1 MGEKS
6 ARLNISE
13 TRLNLSVR
21 IALIAS
27 SALNYGNPLNL
38 EGHLRRGGT
47 AVLRR
52 STVREERVGEKSARL
67 NISKTRLNLD
77 VGIAPNEQELSV
89 PCTLR
94 PCTPTTLNP
103 KPSFRLCRTLQP
115 LPHAPASAAC
125 FSLCH
130 TLQPLPHASASAVRL
145 ALVMLE
151 SDLTLSRL
159 YEETL
164 YPYRD

>member
-1 MGEKS
+1 MRRAFRALCLCCCSCSCCCCCSGSSRSRVRAERVGEKS

-38 EGHLRRGGT
+38 EGHLRRGGI
-47 AVLRR
+47 AVLRP
-52 STVREERVGEKSARL
+52 SAVREERVGEKSVRR

-77 VGIAPNEQELSV
+77 VGIAPNEQDQRSLLSV

-94 PCTPTTLNP
+94 PCTPTTLQAYNP
-103 KPSFRLCRTLQP
+103 KP
-115 LPHAPASAAC
+115 
-125 FSLCH
+125 
-130 TLQPLPHASASAVRL
+130 
-145 ALVMLE
+145 
-151 SDLTLSRL
+151 
-159 YEETL
+159 
-164 YPYRD
+164 

>member
-1 MGEKS
+1 MTFHRGSSRSRVREELVGEKS
-6 ARLNISE
+6 VRLNISE
-13 TRLNLSVR
+13 TRLNLSVG

-27 SALNYGNPLNL
+27 LALNYGNPLNL
-38 EGHLRRGGT
+38 EGQFPRSGT

-77 VGIAPNEQELSV
+77 VGIAPNEQDLSV

-103 KPSFRLCRTLQP
+103 KP
-115 LPHAPASAAC
+115 
-125 FSLCH
+125 
-130 TLQPLPHASASAVRL
+130 
-145 ALVMLE
+145 
-151 SDLTLSRL
+151 
-159 YEETL
+159 
-164 YPYRD
+164 

>member
-1 MGEKS
+1 MPTILHDLQQVNHTGASCFSCSLSLLLLLLLLLLLQRLLAERVGEKS

-13 TRLNLSVR
+13 TWLNLSVR

-38 EGHLRRGGT
+38 EGHLRRGGI
-47 AVLRR
+47 AVLRP
-52 STVREERVGEKSARL
+52 SAVREERVGEKSVRR

-77 VGIAPNEQELSV
+77 VGIAPNEQDQRSLLSV

-103 KPSFRLCRTLQP
+103 KP
-115 LPHAPASAAC
+115 
-125 FSLCH
+125 
-130 TLQPLPHASASAVRL
+130 
-145 ALVMLE
+145 
-151 SDLTLSRL
+151 
-159 YEETL
+159 
-164 YPYRD
+164 

>member
-27 SALNYGNPLNL
+27 SALDYGNPLNL
-38 EGHLRRGGT
+38 EGHLRRGGI
-47 AVLRR
+47 AVLRP
-52 STVREERVGEKSARL
+52 SAVREERVGEKSARR

-77 VGIAPNEQELSV
+77 VGIAPNEQDQRSLLSV

-103 KPSFRLCRTLQP
+103 KRGP
-115 LPHAPASAAC
+115 LFCVSGEAQAQRQMIA
-125 FSLCH
+125 
-130 TLQPLPHASASAVRL
+130 
-145 ALVMLE
+145 
-151 SDLTLSRL
+151 
-159 YEETL
+159 
-164 YPYRD
+164 